1 MAVGTYLKSVAG
13 AVLAPVAKSLWGI
26 NPNLSLGLSMFNERV
41 FKWDISGYTA
51 YNNKIFYTGANIIV
65 RKMVEAPITFN
76 RKKEKPKRDNSKFYS
91 KNISNPERAT
101 IKAGSLDEVPD
112 HELAQMFTIETM
124 ESFWHFYN
132 FGSGVLWFEQL
143 DEELSRNKK
152 PVAVHAL
159 RPDRINIVRNN
170 GRFDNIERYDYTT
183 LNGEIIPLLKDS
195 VLILRHWNPNWQ
207 YRLNE
212 WGVDYICAKDIA
224 LNDAS
229 NEAEGAALVNGGRG
243 TLFSGKVDVTSEG
256 TTKTKFTKEQVESLR
271 QTIQT
276 DYAGARNNRK
286 MHFTNGE
293 VVVTPYGDTLAE
305 MEITK
310 SEDTRWKNIFAIMG
324 IPKEL
329 SPATFSS
336 SENSV
341 DAGYKALV
349 TNLVI
354 SELRKFD
361 QKLTRLI
368 QAWYPGIVAVS
379 DLTEY
384 SELAPDLKLMKEV
397 YGSPEI
403 SVDERRKIF
412 GMDDLGGEMGSAI
425 LVTSSVTLLSDI
437 IDPMDDVDPDTE
449 VL

>member
-1 MAVGTYLKSVAG
+1 MAVGTYFKNVAG
-13 AVLAPVAKSLWGI
+13 AILAPVAKSLWGI
-26 NPNLSLGLSMFNERV
+26 NPNLSMGLSMLNERV
-41 FKWDISGYTA
+41 FKWDISGYSA

-76 RKKEKPKRDNSKFYS
+76 RKKEKPKRDTGKYYS
-91 KNISNPERAT
+91 KGISNPERAT
-101 IKAGSLDEVPD
+101 IKAGALDELPD
-112 HELAQMFTIETM
+112 HELSGMFTIETM

-143 DEELSRNKK
+143 DATLSRNSK
-152 PVAVHAL
+152 PIAVHAL

-183 LNGEIIPLLKDS
+183 LNGEILPLPKES
-195 VLILRHWNPNWQ
+195 VLIMRHWNPNWQ

-212 WGVDYICAKDIA
+212 WGLDYICAKDIA
-224 LNDAS
+224 LNDAG
-229 NEAEGAALVNGGRG
+229 NEAEGAAYVNGGRG
-243 TLFSGKVDVTSEG
+243 TLFSGKVDITSEG
-256 TTKTKFTKEQVESLR
+256 AAKTKFTSQQVASLR
-271 QTIQT
+271 DTIQH
-276 DYAGARNNRK
+276 DMQGARNNRR

-305 MEITK
+305 MEISK

-368 QAWYPGIVAVS
+368 DQWWPGIVAVS

-397 YGSPEI
+397 YGEPEI

-412 GMDDLGGEMGSAI
+412 GHDDLGGAQGAAI
-425 LVTSSVTLLSDI
+425 LVNSGKILLSDI
-437 IDPMDDVDPDTE
+437 IDPMETDIDPE
-449 VL
+449 AL